1 MNMRDSFA
9 MEKVLISVYHTM
21 PLYFIVA
28 LILKVSA
35 AVIPLI
41 QIKINAQLLDI
52 ILMVYQRHE
61 YLNHAFSCGTI
72 LILLIAFQWG
82 LDKLFLILS
91 IRIKNQIEKNEDLK
105 VIEKV
110 NLLPYSKLEELKT
123 QNLINRIKKNSVEKI
138 HTSVLQLYEFL
149 RLLIK
154 ILGIVFIIYST
165 NRICGMIILVFSIP
179 MIIFA
184 MKGGKKQYT
193 LTKELTEQQRYADYL
208 SELMI
213 CKDTSYERE
222 LFNFVPAINCS
233 WKKLT
238 ASLIKEKAIVKW
250 KWFIKTKISGLF
262 MLGASVASGFI
273 LLFSLFNDE
282 MTTGMYIAIMSA
294 LIEMVSMMNLEFAT
308 FFDEMASNREFF
320 KEYQEFYLIESIQD
334 VQTTLEMPN
343 EIHMIEFR
351 DVSFTYPGSNKKVLD
366 SISFRME
373 RGKSYALVGRNGA
386 GKSTIVKLLLRL
398 YDDYTGDILIN
409 GINICEI
416 SKQSY
421 LEKFS
426 VVFQD
431 FSRFPIS
438 FKENVVLT
446 EDNVDSKR
454 WKSVVKQLDLE
465 MISSKLQAGFDTEL
479 GKIYSDEDLSGGEWQ
494 RLAIAR
500 ALYKNA
506 DIQILDEPTAALDP
520 VNESLLYKMFQ
531 HIIKKDNKLSL
542 VITHR
547 LGSSKESDNI
557 LVVNQGRISES
568 GSFHEL
574 MQRRG
579 EYYDM
584 YEMQKSWYQ
593 DT

>member
-1 MNMRDSFA
+1 
-9 MEKVLISVYHTM
+9 
-21 PLYFIVA
+21 
-28 LILKVSA
+28 
-35 AVIPLI
+35 
-41 QIKINAQLLDI
+41 
-52 ILMVYQRHE
+52 
-61 YLNHAFSCGTI
+61 
-72 LILLIAFQWG
+72 
-82 LDKLFLILS
+82 
-91 IRIKNQIEKNEDLK
+91 
-105 VIEKV
+105 
-110 NLLPYSKLEELKT
+110 
-123 QNLINRIKKNSVEKI
+123 
-138 HTSVLQLYEFL
+138 
-149 RLLIK
+149 
-154 ILGIVFIIYST
+154 
-165 NRICGMIILVFSIP
+165 
-179 MIIFA
+179 
-184 MKGGKKQYT
+184 
-193 LTKELTEQQRYADYL
+193 
-208 SELMI
+208 
-213 CKDTSYERE
+213 
-222 LFNFVPAINCS
+222 
-233 WKKLT
+233 
-238 ASLIKEKAIVKW
+238 
-250 KWFIKTKISGLF
+250 
-262 MLGASVASGFI
+262 
-273 LLFSLFNDE
+273 
-282 MTTGMYIAIMSA
+282 
-294 LIEMVSMMNLEFAT
+294 
-308 FFDEMASNREFF
+308 MASNREFF